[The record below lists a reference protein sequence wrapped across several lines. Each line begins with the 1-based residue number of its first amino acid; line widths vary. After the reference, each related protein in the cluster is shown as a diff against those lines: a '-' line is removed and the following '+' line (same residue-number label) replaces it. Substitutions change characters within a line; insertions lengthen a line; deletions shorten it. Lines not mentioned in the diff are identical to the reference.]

1 MERLVYFLDLQF
13 YKISTLKPLKFK
25 NEPSNKQ
32 THIHTYKHISTAILV
47 HILLYYECAHLQNR
61 DDVKTETRLNLN
73 MKLNLSTQKQNK
85 QTKRTLALTLL
96 SFSVTVKLR
105 YTYFDLLHTLPS
117 DDEMKLKKKTTSEQ
131 LQLHIFSDVKKPK
144 KLLVTGLKTAAA

>member
-1 MERLVYFLDLQF
+1 MCAFAKSWWCQNRN
-13 YKISTLKPLKFK
+13 KIKLEYEIELNYVETKQT
-25 NEPSNKQ
+25 NKQ
-32 THIHTYKHISTAILV
+32 RI
-47 HILLYYECAHLQNR
+47 
-61 DDVKTETRLNLN
+61 
-73 MKLNLSTQKQNK
+73 
-85 QTKRTLALTLL
+85 LALTLL

-117 DDEMKLKKKTTSEQ
+117 DDEMKFKKKTTSEQ

>member
-13 YKISTLKPLKFK
+13 YKVSTLKPLKSK
-25 NEPSNKQ
+25 IEPSNKQ

-47 HILLYYECAHLQNR
+47 HILLYYGCAHLQNR

-73 MKLNLSTQKQNK
+73 MKLNLTTQKQNK
-85 QTKRTLALTLL
+85 QRILALTLL

-117 DDEMKLKKKTTSEQ
+117 DDEMKFKKQ
-131 LQLHIFSDVKKPK
+131 NYYRAIA
-144 KLLVTGLKTAAA
+144 VTFIQ